1 MQSEAFASPTHTM
14 LMIKLYECN
23 RNNVLLICSLR
34 FGFAAYLYRRCT
46 ELCYCCAD
54 EWATRDWR
62 LTTVRCPVDGRGTR
76 CGHRIRNQRLRRRP
90 AVATDRRGRAVDR
103 GGRRGHRAAGQ
114 SEGDRVRG
122 HQAATTVRAGAG
134 AGAVPQAAQPVPV
147 VAAARAVHDNAVQGA
162 QPQGVHKRGRRQ
174 ARDTV
179 AHAGTVAAHPVGPIA
194 GLQHARG
201 DRGAVRRLLADR
213 QRVLL
218 RPAPEVF
225 QLGNYARA
233 TIMRCTTITS

>member
-1 MQSEAFASPTHTM
+1 M
-14 LMIKLYECN
+14 LTGTAVC
-23 RNNVLLICSLR
+23 VLI
-34 FGFAAYLYRRCT
+34 
-46 ELCYCCAD
+46 CCAD
-54 EWATRDWR
+54 EWAARDWR

-76 CGHRIRNQRLRRRP
+76 CGHRIRNQRRRRRWRRRWGRRP

-103 GGRRGHRAAGQ
+103 GGRGGHRATGQ
-114 SEGDRVRG
+114 PEGQRVRG

-179 AHAGTVAAHPVGPIA
+179 AHARTVAAHPVGPVA
-194 GLQHARG
+194 RLQHARG
-201 DRGAVRRLLADR
+201 HRGAVRRLLAGR

-218 RPAPEVF
+218 RPAPEIF
-225 QLGNYARA
+225 QLGKYTNNNDNN
-233 TIMRCTTITS
+233 IMYNVLPFLHI